1 VLSLRAPDQDSR
13 DRERAA
19 AHRIATRITAAVRRS
34 VRYDGSLHG
43 VTASIG
49 MTFASVSTGD
59 DGEPATADSVLRRAD
74 DLMYRA
80 KARGKDRVEVLAVS

>member
-1 VLSLRAPDQDSR
+1 MA
-13 DRERAA
+13 
-19 AHRIATRITAAVRRS
+19 
-34 VRYDGSLHG
+34 
-43 VTASIG
+43 
-49 MTFASVSTGD
+49 FASVSTGD